1 MVLRTEG
8 LNLYVLYDETRVIK
22 YRAIIICRKTVV
34 ILTDLYPYNEKDLE
48 DDEVCDVRNWLW
60 ANEIEI
66 PFGLSVVETILLDRV
81 EAKL

>member
-1 MVLRTEG
+1 
-8 LNLYVLYDETRVIK
+8 VLYDETRVIK
-22 YRAIIICRKTVV
+22 YNGHNYMPEPVV
-34 ILTDLYPYNEKDLE
+34 ILTDLYPYYEKDLE